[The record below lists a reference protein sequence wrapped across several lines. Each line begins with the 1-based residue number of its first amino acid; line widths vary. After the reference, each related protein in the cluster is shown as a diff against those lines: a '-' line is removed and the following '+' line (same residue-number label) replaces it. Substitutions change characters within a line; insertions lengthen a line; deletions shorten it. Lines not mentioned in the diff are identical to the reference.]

1 MRETIEAVLSEISR
15 VFPDSKACISM
26 TGMGVLDRAEP
37 WGIPLI
43 QELSA
48 EALALDAF
56 CGGVDVAIEL
66 GGEDAKV
73 TYFRKDREPDRRMNR
88 NCTGGM
94 GAFLDHLAA
103 FLGTDAA
110 GLDALAARGRRVY
123 HIAARCG
130 VFAKTDV

>member
-1 MRETIEAVLSEISR
+1 MRNH
-15 VFPDSKACISM
+15 
-26 TGMGVLDRAEP
+26 G
-37 WGIPLI
+37 GIPLI

-48 EALALDAF
+48 EALALDTF

-88 NCTGGM
+88 NCAGGT

-123 HIAARCG
+123 PIAARCG
-130 VFAKTDV
+130 VFAKNDVQGLLRLVKRI